1 MDTFIRLLFPAAL
14 GLAEQCSRLRG
25 FRRALFE
32 RSELRSHLIRG
43 GGSGIPEG
51 PRTGKHGFGS
61 FCRNKR
67 TY

>member
-14 GLAEQCSRLRG
+14 GVAEQCSRLRG
-25 FRRALFE
+25 FGEHCLSEASCAAAGVGEPRR
-32 RSELRSHLIRG
+32 G
-43 GGSGIPEG
+43 PGG
-51 PRTGKHGFGS
+51 PRTGGNGFGS